1 VAAVGE
7 PEDAEELPPAVAVPT
22 DMPTTPT
29 LPGVGAG
36 AATLGLAVAVAV
48 AVAAAAATAVT
59 AAAGVLTLHALGA
72 VPVAVLV
79 PVTLPPMRA
88 TLVGPPSVAVAEM
101 PNVPRG
107 GTCDPGPV

>member
-7 PEDAEELPPAVAVPT
+7 PEEGEELPPAVAAPT

-36 AATLGLAVAVAV
+36 VATLGLAVAVA
-48 AVAAAAATAVT
+48 AAAAAAMAVT
-59 AAAGVLTLHALGA
+59 AAAGVLALHAVGA
-72 VPVAVLV
+72 APVAVLV
-79 PVTLPPMRA
+79 LVTLPPMRA
-88 TLVGPPSVAVAEM
+88 TLVGPPRVAVAEM